1 MAGQIAKA
9 LGCRTV
15 GVTGGPDKARA
26 CREAFGFDAVIDYKA
41 AGDGLGAALDSACP
55 EGVDC
60 FFDNVGGQ
68 QFDRVLE
75 RINVG
80 ARIAICGTIGMPSL
94 DWKRRRVGTECVSK
108 CRARW
113 STDLYTNTQN

>member
-80 ARIAICGTIGMPSL
+80 ARIAICGTIGMPSRL
-94 DWKRRRVGTECVSK
+94 EERRVGKECVST
-108 CRARW
+108 CRSRW
-113 STDLYTNTQN
+113 SPDH